1 MKAWGIKGPHGL
13 IEVHGDLGRAMRS
26 AVKHRIENGMDV
38 KVVEVKVEEVKT
50 DKKPDESPGSS
61 LVSERVE
68 TNRGEVNSLIGEVNS
83 MITHLEDLTRTLVNK
98 LNSMKG
104 RLKAVEELAWE
115 EDETIEHLKD
125 ENRRL
130 DQKIQNEGWMRNE
143 IATKVMERLDVVERD
158 ITDIRG
164 EIGNIYQRLEVIE
177 QQKLEE
183 LHNRLIVVEEGIES
197 VKDRREHLEEVEGE

>member
-38 KVVEVKVEEVKT
+38 KVIEVKVEEVET
-50 DKKPDESPGSS
+50 DKKPEESSS
-61 LVSERVE
+61 SPLTERAE
-68 TNRGEVNSLIGEVNS
+68 TNRGEVNSVIDGVNS

-197 VKDRREHLEEVEGE
+197 MKDRRERLEEVEGE